1 VVPYPPLWAI
11 YHFVTRNTMTG
22 GVMGRDQ
29 RITREEALR
38 LATIDN
44 ARLMGDDA
52 RKGSIETGKLADL
65 VVLSDNLL
73 TCPETRIRDAE
84 VLMTMVGGEI
94 VFDKPGTR

>member
-1 VVPYPPLWAI
+1 
-11 YHFVTRNTMTG
+11 MTG

-94 VFDKPGTR
+94 VFDKPGSR